1 MDWNSEIHEGNTLI
15 IVYNKYTQAIEHIE
29 SCQRFP
35 WKTIYINLEETIKSR
50 NS

>member
-29 SCQRFP
+29 SM
-35 WKTIYINLEETIKSR
+35 N
-50 NS
+50 N